1 MHDRKNRRPQTATD
15 ALASAREGAVH
26 ATLAVLR
33 EHGRAIMSGG
43 TVRWSDGRRRHPAV
57 VDFAHCVRAWG
68 GLVARGQLRSP
79 KEYVGTHLHFRDGTT
94 SLVFRETL
102 RPAPAPEPAVLV
114 IQFRLAALGS
124 NRWAHAAFRRECVLH
139 TPLFAGFPGFR
150 SKLWADDV
158 TTGVYRGIYEWD
170 GADAARAYAT
180 RMVGLLAPFSNADT
194 ARFHVVG
201 GLRRDTFLRDPQAA
215 PPSDGADGW
224 WQLERPVAA

>member
-1 MHDRKNRRPQTATD
+1 MTGTP
-15 ALASAREGAVH
+15 E
-26 ATLAVLR
+26 VLR
-33 EHGRAIMSGG
+33 ERSEHHAKEAEPL
-43 TVRWSDGRRRHPAV
+43 DARRRHPAV

-94 SLVFRETL
+94 SLVFRETV
-102 RPAPAPEPAVLV
+102 RRAPTLAPAVLV

-158 TTGVYRGIYEWD
+158 TTGVYRGLYEWD
-170 GADAARAYAT
+170 GVEAARAYAT

-215 PPSDGADGW
+215 PSGGADGW
-224 WQLERPVAA
+224 WRVEKQVEPSPPLD